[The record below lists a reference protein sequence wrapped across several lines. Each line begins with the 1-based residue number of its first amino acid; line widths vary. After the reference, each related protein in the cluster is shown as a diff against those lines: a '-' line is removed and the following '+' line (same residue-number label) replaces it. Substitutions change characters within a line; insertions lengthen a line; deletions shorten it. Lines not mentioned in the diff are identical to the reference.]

1 MQSWRLLRGRVAL
14 PISRPKMLLLELV
27 RCRDCGWLILS
38 PTPKLI
44 LNLRLWHTAGRSSTA
59 VRLLYQNCCLLSIAT
74 CGYLRR
80 IDRCVLC
87 REFAIYLTKLR
98 RHNWGIC

>member
-1 MQSWRLLRGRVAL
+1 MPSWRLLRGRVAL
-14 PISRPKMLLLELV
+14 PISRPKTLLLELV

-59 VRLLYQNCCLLSIAT
+59 IRLLYQNYCILSRAT
-74 CGYLRR
+74 SGFLKR
-80 IDRCVLC
+80 IDHCVLC
-87 REFAIYLTKLR
+87 REVAIYLIKLR
-98 RHNWGIC
+98 GDNWVIF